1 MREGKYHTA
10 EVCLDGHC
18 TTPSLERRPEL
29 RSQYCTECGS
39 KTITQCPNCSA
50 NIRGR
55 HVVPNVVGPGTEYK
69 PPNYCHSCGK
79 PLPWT
84 ERKISAAQELVEE
97 IEELSEDEKEILKQ
111 SIFELSQD
119 SPRTELA
126 SIRYKKLLSK
136 CRDYARQSLNSTVT
150 SILTESAKKLL
161 GL

>member
-1 MREGKYHTA
+1 MGEYHTA
-10 EVCLDGHC
+10 EVCLDGHY
-18 TTPSLERRPEL
+18 TTSSVEEHPER
-29 RSQYCTECGS
+29 RSQYCPKCGS

-50 NIRGR
+50 NIRGIY
-55 HVVPNVVGPGTEYK
+55 VVPNVVDLVTKYR

-84 ERKISAAQELVEE
+84 ERKISAAQELVDE
-97 IEELSEDEKEILKQ
+97 IEELSKDDKGILKQ

-136 CRDYARQSLNSTVT
+136 CRDYARQLLNSTVT

>member
-1 MREGKYHTA
+1 MEEGKYHTA
-10 EVCLDGHC
+10 EVCLNGHC
-18 TTPSLERRPEL
+18 TTSFVEENPERRG
-29 RSQYCTECGS
+29 QYCPKCGS
-39 KTITQCPNCSA
+39 KTITQCLNCSA

-55 HVVPNVVGPGTEYK
+55 YVDPNFVDLVTKYK

-97 IEELSEDEKEILKQ
+97 IEELSEDEKEVLKQ

-119 SPRTELA
+119 SPKTELA

-136 CRDYARQSLNSTVT
+136 CRDYARQLLNSTVT

>member
-1 MREGKYHTA
+1 MGEGEYHTA
-10 EVCLDGHC
+10 EVCLNGHY
-18 TTPSLERRPEL
+18 TTSSVEENPECKG
-29 RSQYCTECGS
+29 QYCPKCGS
-39 KTITQCPNCSA
+39 KTITQCLNSSA

-55 HVVPNVVGPGTEYK
+55 YVVPNFVDLVTKYK

-84 ERKISAAQELVEE
+84 AQKISAAQELVEE
-97 IEELSEDEKEILKQ
+97 IEGLSEDEKEILKQ

-126 SIRYKKLLSK
+126 SVRYKKLFSK
-136 CRDYARQSLNSTVT
+136 CRGYACQLLNSTVT
-150 SILTESAKKLL
+150 SVATAAAKKYL